1 MAIDLELLRGIR
13 LSAVPKFQ
21 KLVGHTILLA
31 GYNMPPKRV
40 DIVVEGWDN
49 IPSDRPVFYAMNH
62 TDMYNYWPFQYALWK
77 KFPRYTATWV
87 KGKYFESKLMSL
99 FLVWANNIP
108 LPSRGYVI
116 ATEFRATEKRAPD
129 AEEYRVLRDIADGL
143 RSDAAGASET
153 VRKFV
158 AEGGLTRFEERFRL
172 MMKQVVH
179 ITTDAL
185 ARLKL
190 DVLIFP
196 QGTRSKRLSKGH
208 TGLAQV
214 TQSAGATIVPVGCS
228 GSDAIYPGGSPW
240 PKPGRVVYRIGKPL
254 PVDGPELAPHR
265 VTGAFEPLVPEAN
278 KAFGEKFRAITD
290 IVMAR
295 INELVDPPYQYA
307 EGGSSDGVQGV
318 NRFL

>member
-13 LSAVPKFQ
+13 LSARPKFQ
-21 KLVGHTILLA
+21 MFVGNTILLA
-31 GYNMPPKRV
+31 GYNLPPKV
-40 DIVVEGWDN
+40 EIVVEGWEN
-49 IPSDRPVFYAMNH
+49 IPADRPVFYAMNH
-62 TDMYNYWPFQYALWK
+62 TDMYNYWPFQYVLWR
-77 KFPRYTATWV
+77 KFPRFTATWV
-87 KGKYFESKLMSL
+87 KGKYFESKLMSF
-99 FLVWANNIP
+99 FLVATNNIP

-129 AEEYRVLRDIADGL
+129 ANEYRMLRDIADGL
-143 RSDAAGASET
+143 RSDAAGASDA

-158 AEGGLTRFEERFRL
+158 AEGGLARFEERFRL

-214 TQSAGATIVPVGCS
+214 TQSVGATIVPVGCS
-228 GSDAIYPGGSPW
+228 GSDKVYPGGSPW
-240 PKPGRVVYRIGKPL
+240 PKGGRVVYRIGKPL
-254 PVDGPELAPHR
+254 PADGPELGRHR

-278 KAFGEKFRAITD
+278 KAFGDKFRAITD

-295 INELVDPPYQYA
+295 INELVDEPYKYA
-307 EGGSSDGVQGV
+307 TDGSSDGVQGV